1 MAGGPSKE
9 ELQMYWQNSRQYF
22 DELANHYRQADPEY
36 YRTNIQP
43 FYDNPFANIPSNKRS
58 GSGGARLAVVAVAL
72 LVLVAGAGGVFFLVF
87 QSEIKTETDKL
98 EKKLESGDE
107 KNIKEKDPAIEK
119 EFGELNTPAE
129 EEDTDGM
136 NSDDHFIVGSKKI
149 ADKDYDK
156 AEYHLK
162 KVKPGSQYYK
172 QAKEL
177 LKNLS
182 LLRKYDK

>member
-43 FYDNPFANIPSNKRS
+43 FYDNPFANVQSNRRS
-58 GSGGARLAVVAVAL
+58 GGGIKLVFVAVAF
-72 LVLVAGAGGVFFLVF
+72 LVLIAAGAGVFFMVF
-87 QSEIKTETDKL
+87 QSDIKTETDKL
-98 EKKLESGDE
+98 EKRLESVDE
-107 KNIKEKDPAIEK
+107 PEVKEKKEK
-119 EFGELNTPAE
+119 TEKPGKELTVPEE

-136 NSDDHFIVGSKKI
+136 TSDDHFIVGSKKI

-162 KVKPGSQYYK
+162 KVKPGSQYYR
-172 QAKEL
+172 QSKEL
-177 LKNLS
+177 LKNME